1 MADWSVAHC
10 RYGGDVVWGQFR
22 YGGGIVWG
30 QGSFG
35 GDLAELRRP
44 FARPMAHPKIGPK
57 FGGARVAGDVD
68 VEISPTSLTDW

>member
-1 MADWSVAHC
+1 M
-10 RYGGDVVWGQFR
+10 
-22 YGGGIVWG
+22 WG